1 MMKEQF
7 WEKNFWEKN
16 FGKKNFRKILKKV
29 SDKFYK

>member
-1 MMKEQF
+1 MKEQF